1 MDNRTTALRVIPGS
15 EKSQRLEFRLGAA
28 DGNPYLVAAAIL
40 AAGLLGIAEQREP
53 TAAIVGNAYEQEGS
67 LPSELQLAS
76 NLRDAVTDFQSCP
89 QAQEMFG
96 REFTEHFAATRLW
109 EVREYER
116 QVTDWQL
123 ERYFEL
129 I

>member
-1 MDNRTTALRVIPGS
+1 
-15 EKSQRLEFRLGAA
+15 
-28 DGNPYLVAAAIL
+28 
-40 AAGLLGIAEQREP
+40 LGIQEQREP
-53 TAAIVGNAYEQEGS
+53 TAALKGNAYEQEDG
-67 LPSELQLAS
+67 LPTQYQLAS
-76 NLRDAVTDFQSCP
+76 NLRDAVTDFQACP
-89 QAQEMFG
+89 QAEQMFG
-96 REFTEHFAATRLW
+96 TVFTEHYAATRLW